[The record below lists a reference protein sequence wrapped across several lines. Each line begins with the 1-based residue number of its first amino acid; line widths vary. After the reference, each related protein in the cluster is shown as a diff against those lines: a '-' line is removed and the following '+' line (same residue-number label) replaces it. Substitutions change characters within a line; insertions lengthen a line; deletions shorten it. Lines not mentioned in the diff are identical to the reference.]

1 MIDDESPMPYEGL
14 QVLDI
19 SQGIAGP
26 YCAQIMWQ
34 QGADVIKVEPP
45 SGDWGRAVGVVRGD
59 NSALSLQFN
68 AGKRG
73 LALDTRTDA
82 GRRVLLELASRADV
96 VIQNFRP
103 GVVQR
108 MGVSYGD
115 VTTRNPNVVYV
126 SISGYGPS
134 GPSADA
140 PATDSV
146 MQADSGLMFGNQDEH
161 GHPRRVGVLMVDIG
175 TGLYAAQ
182 SLATALYHR
191 LAHKEGSHIQVSLF
205 EACAAFQGMNF
216 LEQAMAGARPFG
228 AVSAPNGVF
237 HTSDGRLTIVVLNN
251 DQFVRLCRALDR
263 GAWTEEPRF
272 ADNAARMRHKDELHA
287 EIGAQLHR
295 HSTDYWMQRFSQH
308 DVLHAPVRDYVG
320 VINHPQAKHLEMF
333 QQLVQPGQGIMPYMG
348 LPARI
353 HRRAVKPAPTI
364 GQHSRQILFEAGLG
378 ADRIQKLISGDV
390 VYQAPETDGV

>member
-1 MIDDESPMPYEGL
+1 MADRTPAMPYEGL
-14 QVLDI
+14 RVLDI

-59 NSALSLQFN
+59 HSALSLQFN
-68 AGKRG
+68 VGKRA
-73 LALDTRTDA
+73 LALDTRMDA
-82 GRRVLLELASRADV
+82 GRRVLFELASRADV

-103 GVVQR
+103 GVVER

-115 VTTRNPNVVYV
+115 IVTRNPNVVYV

-146 MQADSGLMFGNQDEH
+146 MQADSGLMFSNQDEH
-161 GHPRRVGVLMVDIG
+161 GHPRRLGVLLSDIG

-191 LAHKEGSHIQVSLF
+191 LAHKEGSHIQISLF
-205 EACAAFQGMNF
+205 ESSVALQGMSF
-216 LEQAMAGARPFG
+216 LEQAMAGARSFG

-237 HTSDGRLTIVVLNN
+237 HTADGRLTIVVLNN
-251 DQFVRLCRALDR
+251 DQFARLCRALDR
-263 GAWTEEPRF
+263 APWLEDPRF
-272 ADNAARMRHKDELHA
+272 ADSATRMRHKDFLHA
-287 EIGAQLHR
+287 EISAQLHR
-295 HSTDYWMQRFSQH
+295 HSSDYWMQRLSQH
-308 DVLHAPVRDYVG
+308 DVLHA
-320 VINHPQAKHLEMF
+320 
-333 QQLVQPGQGIMPYMG
+333 
-348 LPARI
+348 
-353 HRRAVKPAPTI
+353 
-364 GQHSRQILFEAGLG
+364 
-378 ADRIQKLISGDV
+378 
-390 VYQAPETDGV
+390 